1 MRLLVV
7 SETHFVRGA
16 DGRICSCFGVDG
28 YPFWQRYLDVFDDVI
43 VAARTAQARGADG
56 FVAVEGPGVTVAPL
70 PDYRGPWGYA
80 AQRRRL
86 RRAMRTAIA
95 GADALCLRAPGPI
108 AMCAW
113 RLGRQ
118 RPFAV
123 EVVGD
128 PHDALAPGAVRSALR
143 PLARTLATH
152 GLRTLCREAVAV
164 AYVTGATLRERYPA
178 RSWSTSYTS
187 IDLGEDAFATDEQIA
202 ARRQRWTRSGKGTER
217 DPWRL
222 VCIGTFAQ
230 LYKGQD
236 VLIDAVARCRAR
248 ATHVELTL
256 VGDGIH
262 RAALE
267 RRTECDGLCS
277 VVRFTGQVPS
287 GAGVRAMLD
296 AADVFVLPSRAE
308 GLPRALLEA
317 MAWGVPSIA
326 SRAGG
331 TPELLPPDRLVA
343 PGDAADLADTLTQ
356 LCRPPTDVA
365 ALAVTDRSVAR
376 RFAASVVRPRRL
388 ELYRRLRTAAAAQ
401 SLGRPRRRL
410 SEACA
415 AG

>member
-1 MRLLVV
+1 MRLLVA
-7 SETHFVRGA
+7 SETHFVRGV
-16 DGRICSCFGVDG
+16 DGRIYSCFGVDG

-43 VAARTAQARGADG
+43 VAARTAGVHSTDG
-56 FVAVEGPGVTVAPL
+56 LVAVEGPGVTAAPL

-86 RRAMRTAIA
+86 HSAMRTAIA

-108 AMCAW
+108 AMCAR
-113 RLGRQ
+113 RLARH

-128 PHDALAPGAVRSALR
+128 PHDALAPGAVRSAVR

-178 RSWSTSYTS
+178 RSWSIAVSDV
-187 IDLGEDAFATDEQIA
+187 DLGEDAFATDEQIA
-202 ARRQRWTRSGKGTER
+202 ERRRRWTRSGKGTER

-222 VCIGTFAQ
+222 VCVGTFAQ
-230 LYKGQD
+230 PYKGQD
-236 VLIDAVARCRAR
+236 VLIDAAARCRAR
-248 ATHVELTL
+248 AAHVELTL

-262 RAALE
+262 RPALE
-267 RRTECDGLCS
+267 RRTQRDGLRS
-277 VVRFTGQVPS
+277 VVRFAGLVPS
-287 GAGVRAMLD
+287 GAGVRAVLD
-296 AADVFVLPSRAE
+296 AADVFVLPSRTE

-326 SRAGG
+326 SRVGG
-331 TPELLPPDRLVA
+331 TPELLPPDRLVV
-343 PGDAADLADTLTQ
+343 PGDAADLTDTLAR
-356 LCRPPTDVA
+356 LCRPATDVA
-365 ALAVTDRSVAR
+365 SLAVTDRSVAR
-376 RFAASVVRPRRL
+376 RFAAGALRPRRL
-388 ELYRRLRTAAAAQ
+388 ELYRRLRAAAQ
-401 SLGRPRRRL
+401 SLGSPRGRL